1 MTKQVRPAGIQ
12 RVFVGASVRDTIAAE
27 LRFAQASAARGDTVA
42 AAYSLGV
49 ARGYVDQLLD
59 GNVDEWLTWHRW
71 VADCYR
77 AIWREPRVYR
87 EGDAVG
93 FPTAMVGRHG
103 NHLRAVKVLA
113 RLDKYAA
120 GITDLGFEHGDDLQA
135 IVDSAR
141 AVVRSATR
149 SRYDMFPIE

>member
-1 MTKQVRPAGIQ
+1 MTKQVRPAGL
-12 RVFVGASVRDTIAAE
+12 GGSVRDTIAAE

-59 GNVDEWLTWHRW
+59 GNVEEWLTWHRW

-77 AIWREPRVYR
+77 VLWSRCEAPR
-87 EGDAVG
+87 
-93 FPTAMVGRHG
+93 VGRHG

-113 RLDKYAA
+113 RLDKHFA
-120 GITDLGFEHGDDLQA
+120 GITDLGFELSDDLQA